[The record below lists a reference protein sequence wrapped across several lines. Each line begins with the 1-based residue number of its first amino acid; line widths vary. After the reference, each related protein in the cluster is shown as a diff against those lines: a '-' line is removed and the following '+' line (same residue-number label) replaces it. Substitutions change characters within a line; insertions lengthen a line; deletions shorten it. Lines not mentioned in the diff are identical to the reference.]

1 VSAAAASLV
10 GVGVETVG
18 SDAGAAHFVNP
29 PFPVHSFLLGAARYG
44 QTRLANLAQLPPTGT
59 VVVVAPLKLVR
70 GTGSPAR
77 VLAPVP
83 RGCGAGPIA
92 RRHSVSV
99 YLFGNLREPP
109 AVSFG
114 FVLVT

>member
-1 VSAAAASLV
+1 MRALQPAYSSSPATS
-10 GVGVETVG
+10 
-18 SDAGAAHFVNP
+18 
-29 PFPVHSFLLGAARYG
+29 LGAVSLDAP
-44 QTRLANLAQLPPTGT
+44 APP
-59 VVVVAPLKLVR
+59 KLVR
-70 GTGSPAR
+70 GTSSPAR
-77 VLAPVP
+77 MLTLVP

>member
-1 VSAAAASLV
+1 
-10 GVGVETVG
+10 
-18 SDAGAAHFVNP
+18 
-29 PFPVHSFLLGAARYG
+29 
-44 QTRLANLAQLPPTGT
+44 
-59 VVVVAPLKLVR
+59 
-70 GTGSPAR
+70 
-77 VLAPVP
+77 VLALVP
-83 RGCGAGPIA
+83 RGCGAGPIV